1 MYEGEWVCNMKE
13 GFAIFIEP
21 SGEYLDAVFKS
32 DRMERK
38 LNRGR
43 LGLIVNFVEQLARTG
58 KVGQS

>member
-1 MYEGEWVCNMKE
+1 MKE
-13 GFAIFIEP
+13 GFAIFIEH

-32 DRMERK
+32 DRLERK

-58 KVGQS
+58 KVSQS